1 MKVILIILAVIA
13 GIVAVV
19 AMLFYLVKFILQL
32 LGVVISAGW
41 NVGKYII
48 LFLIGVGALCLIGW
62 LIAEFA

>member
-32 LGVVISAGW
+32 LGVVILPDGW
-41 NVGKYII
+41 GKYIM
-48 LFLIGVGALCLIGW
+48 LFLMGKCFMSYRLAYCG
-62 LIAEFA
+62 FA